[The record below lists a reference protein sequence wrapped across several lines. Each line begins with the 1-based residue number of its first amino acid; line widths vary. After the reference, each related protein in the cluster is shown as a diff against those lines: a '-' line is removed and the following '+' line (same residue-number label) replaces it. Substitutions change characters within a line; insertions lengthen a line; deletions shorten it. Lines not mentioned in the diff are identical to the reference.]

1 MKVAYIESVELPY
14 IAPSVKE
21 CINSGQWF
29 LFKAPDQTNPGSEIA
44 YYLKA
49 NKEFYALDKQGNV
62 LACELPVDI
71 NTEELVYFKDLPT
84 PQSLSNQFTLVA

>member
-1 MKVAYIESVELPY
+1 MKVAYIESVDLPN

-29 LFKAPDQTNPGSEIA
+29 LFKAPEQANPSSEVA

-49 NKEFYALDKQGNV
+49 NKEFYALDKQGN
-62 LACELPVDI
+62 LLECELPVEF
-71 NTEELVYFKDLPT
+71 NTEELIYFIDLPT